1 MIIDTS
7 ALIAIL
13 RVEDDARDMALAIER
28 AQVRRISAANYL
40 EAAVVIDAS
49 RDPVA
54 SRRFDELVD
63 TADLQVEPVTH
74 DQARIARDAYRDFGK
89 GSGHKAGLN
98 FGDCFAY
105 ALAKAT
111 GDELLFKGDDFGHTD
126 IAPALPTGADDN
138 PS

>member
-1 MIIDTS
+1 
-7 ALIAIL
+7 
-13 RVEDDARDMALAIER
+13 MALAIER

-40 EAAVVIDAS
+40 EAAAVIDAS

-111 GDELLFKGDDFGHTD
+111 GQPLLYKGNDFTHTD
-126 IAPALPTGADDN
+126 ITPALPAAN
-138 PS
+138 